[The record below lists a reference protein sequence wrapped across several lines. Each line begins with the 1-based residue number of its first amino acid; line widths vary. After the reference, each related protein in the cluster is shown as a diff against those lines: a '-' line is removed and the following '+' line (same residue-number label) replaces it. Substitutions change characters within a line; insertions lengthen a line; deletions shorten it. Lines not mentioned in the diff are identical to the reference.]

1 MSPPFLR
8 INGVTRTGRRLA
20 IAQLRDAVN
29 ESGGWITDFH
39 LFSNH
44 SICINFEIAARDV
57 PALASSLASIKLLLS
72 DESADALAPYSEG
85 PAPGADLEVAG
96 TLQVSFVHDEP
107 DLRIEVPPIP
117 G

>member
-1 MSPPFLR
+1 MPAPFLR
-8 INGVTRTGRRLA
+8 INGVTRADRHLV

-29 ESGGWITDFH
+29 DSGGWITDFH
-39 LFSNH
+39 VFSNH
-44 SICINFEIAARDV
+44 SLCINFEIAARDV
-57 PALASSLASIKLLLS
+57 PALTSILASIKLLLT
-72 DESADALAPYSEG
+72 DESADALAHYREI
-85 PAPGADLEVAG
+85 APPGGADEVAG